1 MFFLSKMECGSV
13 SLPIKS
19 ARHGVDILIQ
29 NFKNITIN
37 YWGIL
42 LLINMKLYRLPLLRQ
57 SRGQAGARISCG
69 KKTAAP

>member
-1 MFFLSKMECGSV
+1 MFFLSNMEYGSV

-42 LLINMKLYRLPLLRQ
+42 LLINMKLYRLPLPLQ
-57 SRGQAGARISCG
+57 SRCQEGARISCSN
-69 KKTAAP
+69 KMAAP